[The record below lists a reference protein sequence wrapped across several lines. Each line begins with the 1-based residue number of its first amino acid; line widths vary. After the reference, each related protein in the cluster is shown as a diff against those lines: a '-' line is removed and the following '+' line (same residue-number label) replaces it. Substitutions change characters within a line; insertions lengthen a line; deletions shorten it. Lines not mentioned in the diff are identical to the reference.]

1 MKHIFVIL
9 LTMCL
14 LLGCVSVSL
23 AEEGEE
29 KAATVDTTFDFS
41 EQEAKI
47 KELGVP
53 TVSSVADLKKA
64 ADDLWDAQDY
74 TAAADA
80 YATYAKQANWLANL
94 ISAGLEPYYEA
105 SYDNRKSFS
114 FSMFEKGKNYK
125 YNLGEAEKLANSYKS
140 GRNRAMLREGLCYY
154 NMGEFEVALPLLI
167 KALDLIDIKDT
178 DNWQIGM
185 NALYDIIGYK

>member
-1 MKHIFVIL
+1 MKRLFAIL
-9 LTMCL
+9 LTLCL

-23 AEEGEE
+23 AEETDE
-29 KAATVDTTFDFS
+29 KTTVDTTFDFS

-53 TVSSVADLKKA
+53 TVSSVADLKKV
-64 ADDLWDAQDY
+64 ADDLWNAKDY
-74 TAAADA
+74 IAAADA

-94 ISAGLEPYYEA
+94 ITAGLEPYYGA
-105 SYDNRKSFS
+105 SYDNRKNFS
-114 FSMFEKGKNYK
+114 FSGFKKGTNYK
-125 YNLGEAEKLANSYKS
+125 HDLAAAERKANSYKTE
-140 GRNRAMLREGLCYY
+140 RNRAMLREGLCYY
-154 NMGEFEVALPLLI
+154 NLGQYEIALPLLI
-167 KALDLIDIKDT
+167 KALDLIDIEDT

>member
-1 MKHIFVIL
+1 MKRLFAIL

-23 AEEGEE
+23 AEEAED
-29 KAATVDTTFDFS
+29 KASTVDTTFDFS
-41 EQEAKI
+41 DQEAKI
-47 KELGVP
+47 KELGIP
-53 TVSSVADLKKA
+53 TVASVAELKKA
-64 ADDLWDAQDY
+64 ADDLWNAKDY
-74 TAAADA
+74 TGAADA

-94 ISAGLEPYYEA
+94 ITAGLEPFYGA

-114 FSMFEKGKNYK
+114 FSGFKKGANYK
-125 YNLGEAEKLANSYKS
+125 YDLGNAETKANNYKTE
-140 GRNRAMLREGLCYY
+140 RNRAMLREGLCYY
-154 NMGEFEVALPLLI
+154 NLGQYEIALPLLI
-167 KALDLIDIKDT
+167 KALDLIDINDT